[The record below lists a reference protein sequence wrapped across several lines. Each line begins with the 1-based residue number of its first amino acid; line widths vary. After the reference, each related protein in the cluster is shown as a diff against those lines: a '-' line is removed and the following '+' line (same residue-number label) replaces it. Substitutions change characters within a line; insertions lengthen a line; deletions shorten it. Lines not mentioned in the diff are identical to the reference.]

1 MPRQARRDEGGKTH
15 KAKADKPAKASK
27 VVAGID
33 GEQLADFLAK
43 IDAEQAR
50 IDAIMAKAQEDCAP
64 MRDEIAKIKKH
75 AAEAGLPKTEFNTVL
90 RARRLDT
97 LRAKVADKLS
107 KDERSNYDLM
117 QEALGEF
124 AELPLGAAAMASAK
138 AADGAG
144 SATVQ

>member
-1 MPRQARRDEGGKTH
+1 MPRQAKRDEGGKTH
-15 KAKADKPAKASK
+15 KARADKPAKASK
-27 VVAGID
+27 VVAGIN
-33 GEQLADFLAK
+33 GEQLAEFIEA

-64 MRDEIAKIKKH
+64 MRDEIAKIKKN
-75 AAEAGLPKTEFNTVL
+75 AAEAGLPKTEFATVL
-90 RARRLDT
+90 RARRLDA
-97 LRAKVADKLS
+97 LRAKVADKLD
-107 KDERSNYDLM
+107 KDQRSNYDRM

-124 AELPLGAAAMASAK
+124 SELPLGQAAMASAA